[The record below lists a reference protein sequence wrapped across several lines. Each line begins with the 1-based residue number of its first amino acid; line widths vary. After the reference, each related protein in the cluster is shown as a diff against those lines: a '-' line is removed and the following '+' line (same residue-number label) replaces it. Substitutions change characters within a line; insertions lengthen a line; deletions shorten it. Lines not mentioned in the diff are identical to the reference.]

1 LQSSGAQAKDA
12 QWLTMLTLRLATFNL
27 EHLDYSPQCE
37 EAFAKRRAV
46 LQPLLN
52 KLDFDIVCL
61 QEVNGQ
67 KSHKHSPRNLE
78 ALDHLLA
85 RTRYKNFF
93 VATSQ
98 HPKTNAPADIHNLVI
113 LSRWPIE
120 EHQQIYHTLLPQW
133 EWRPPSDNGVYQ
145 PAITI
150 KWDRPSL
157 YARISLPNG
166 LPLHII
172 NSHLRAP
179 RPVPMITARGLGSN
193 RSWILGQFIATMK
206 REGQA
211 LETRL
216 FCETLFDQNPQALI
230 AICGDFNADLYD
242 APLQLLR
249 GQKNEPKTSQRELV
263 SLEARVKAGPAYSV
277 IHAGKP
283 KLLDHILT
291 SQALTTAWRK
301 TSIYNQGLEDEAFA
315 HDPIIGSLHAPIVT
329 QFRLE

>member
-1 LQSSGAQAKDA
+1 MQSSGAQAKDA
-12 QWLTMLTLRLATFNL
+12 QWLTMLILRLATFNL

-85 RTRYKNFF
+85 QTRYKNFF

-133 EWRPPSDNGVYQ
+133 EWRLSTSNHNKMGSSQPLRTDISPQWAPPSYYKFTSSRTSTRADDYSARVRLQ
-145 PAITI
+145 SFMDFRTI
-150 KWDRPSL
+150 YR
-157 YARISLPNG
+157 N
-166 LPLHII
+166 
-172 NSHLRAP
+172 N
-179 RPVPMITARGLGSN
+179 
-193 RSWILGQFIATMK
+193 
-206 REGQA
+206 
-211 LETRL
+211 ETRGTGVRNKTIL
-216 FCETLFDQNPQALI
+216 RNP
-230 AICGDFNADLYD
+230 F
-242 APLQLLR
+242 
-249 GQKNEPKTSQRELV
+249 
-263 SLEARVKAGPAYSV
+263 
-277 IHAGKP
+277 
-283 KLLDHILT
+283 
-291 SQALTTAWRK
+291 
-301 TSIYNQGLEDEAFA
+301 
-315 HDPIIGSLHAPIVT
+315 
-329 QFRLE
+329 

>member
-1 LQSSGAQAKDA
+1 M
-12 QWLTMLTLRLATFNL
+12 LTMRLATFNL
-27 EHLDYSPQCE
+27 EHLDYSPRHE
-37 EAFAKRRAV
+37 EIFKKRRAV

-52 KLDFDIVCL
+52 KLEFDIVCL

-67 KSHKHSPRNLE
+67 KSHKRSPRTLE

-85 RTRYKNFF
+85 ETRYENFF

-98 HPKTNAPADIHNLVI
+98 HPKTLAPADIHNLVI

-120 EHQQIYHTLLPQW
+120 EHQQIYHNLLPQW
-133 EWRPPSDNGVYQ
+133 EWRPPSDNGVDP
-145 PAITI
+145 PAIII

-166 LPLHII
+166 LKLHVV

-179 RPVPMITARGLGSN
+179 RPVPTITARGPGSN
-193 RSWILGQFIATMK
+193 RSWILGQFIAMMK

-216 FCETLFDQNPQALI
+216 FCETIFDQDPDALI
-230 AICGDFNADLYD
+230 AICGDLNADLHD

-249 GQKNEPKTSQRELV
+249 CQQNEPEPSHRELV
-263 SLEARVKAGPAYSV
+263 SLESRLTNNLAYSV
-277 IHAGKP
+277 IHAGEA
-283 KLLDHILT
+283 KLLDHILA
-291 SQALTTAWRK
+291 SQALTKAWTK
-301 TSIYNQGLEDEAFA
+301 TTIYNQGLEDEVFA

-329 QFRLE
+329 QFNFK